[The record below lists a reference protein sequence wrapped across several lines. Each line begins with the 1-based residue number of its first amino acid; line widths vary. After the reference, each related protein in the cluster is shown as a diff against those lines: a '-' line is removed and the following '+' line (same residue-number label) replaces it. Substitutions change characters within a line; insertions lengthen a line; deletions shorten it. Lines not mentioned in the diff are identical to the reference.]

1 MADDGQG
8 FNNHSHGTGIGLKNL
23 RERLQLIYGGK
34 ASFAIVSNF
43 PSGVA
48 ATISLPLPAVSSPV
62 AAPAAAA
69 PPPLPST
76 AAAHT
81 QVQA

>member
-1 MADDGQG
+1 MWG
-8 FNNHSHGTGIGLKNL
+8 NLSTGIGLKNL
-23 RERLQLIYGGK
+23 RERLQLIYAGK

-48 ATISLPLPAVSSPV
+48 ATITLPLPAHIAASPT
-62 AAPAAAA
+62 
-69 PPPLPST
+69 PPPLPNAQIHT
-76 AAAHT
+76 T